1 MSNIEISNLN
11 ASGNDSLTGAD
22 SFLTAL
28 QPTDTNQIFGGHGC
42 KPYYKPAPEPEHYYK
57 PAPAPVHYYKPAPK
71 PEWKPAPIYE
81 FKPAPKHGW
90 KPELVY
96 CNDSGHC

>member
-42 KPYYKPAPEPEHYYK
+42 QYYYKPAPEHYYK
-57 PAPAPVHYYKPAPK
+57 PAPEPVHYYKPAPEHYYKPAPK
-71 PEWKPAPIYE
+71 PEWKPAPKHCY
-81 FKPAPKHGW
+81 KPAPT
-90 KPELVY
+90 
-96 CNDSGHC
+96 HC